1 MLLYIVKFTL
11 LMPIDTTMNMTVVL
25 IFNHFSDN
33 MKDVVLSERRETL
46 QDLWY
51 AVEEYFVINKS
62 LNSLLMTM
70 GIQALFKRIT
80 CGKQRRLRQKCL
92 SLLCSLLETPIY

>member
-1 MLLYIVKFTL
+1 
-11 LMPIDTTMNMTVVL
+11 MPIDTTMNMTVVL

-70 GIQALFKRIT
+70 GIHALFKRIT
-80 CGKQRRLRQKCL
+80 LGSK
-92 SLLCSLLETPIY
+92 EG

>member
-1 MLLYIVKFTL
+1 
-11 LMPIDTTMNMTVVL
+11 
-25 IFNHFSDN
+25 

-70 GIQALFKRIT
+70 GIHVLFKRIT
-80 CGKQRRLRQKCL
+80 LGSK
-92 SLLCSLLETPIY
+92 EEPGT